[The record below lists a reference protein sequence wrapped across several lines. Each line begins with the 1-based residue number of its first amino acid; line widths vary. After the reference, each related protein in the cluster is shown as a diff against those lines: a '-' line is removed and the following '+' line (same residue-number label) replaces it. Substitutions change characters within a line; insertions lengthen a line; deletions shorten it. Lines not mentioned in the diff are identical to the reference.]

1 MMKIVTIGSMVL
13 CHLIAPN
20 TTVDQTQPKI
30 MKVLGE
36 VVSIQKGPLYIEKVK
51 DKETLAA
58 KKDFLVIKGQNI
70 PGTYQVSSTACML
83 VREET
88 VQEEQDRKFIRKK
101 KEEVV
106 SDEKLNKLKV
116 ISETEEVVPEPEEV
130 PAVEEVKKTPIKV
143 EEAPKVE
150 EKVEIAPALEKA
162 DKMEE
167 KSKEKAPEAGKK
179 DKSILDYIVN

>member
-20 TTVDQTQPKI
+20 NTADQPQAKI

-58 KKDFLVIKGQNI
+58 KKDFLVIKGKNL

-83 VREET
+83 VRDET
-88 VQEEQDRKFIRKK
+88 AQEEQDRKFIRKK
-101 KEEVV
+101 KEEVT

-116 ISETEEVVPEPEEV
+116 ISEEEVMPEPEEV
-130 PAVEEVKKTPIKV
+130 PPVEEVKEKTPIKV

-150 EKVEIAPALEKA
+150 EKVEVAPALEKA

-167 KSKEKAPEAGKK
+167 KAKEKAPEAGKK